1 MESDK
6 LETIIF
12 IETTKSGSSREAVKT
27 AARLGFF
34 TVLFTEKER
43 LLEQRKEFPDITK
56 MVHFEKMTEDHIRE
70 KISELQIQGKVIKT
84 IISFVDPFV
93 SLAAQLSNELCNS
106 QISVEA
112 LRNMEDKT
120 STRSALKENSTT
132 PKFEV
137 FQPMANL
144 SDFINKEHEYPFI
157 VKSPMSKASKDVY
170 LVENKI
176 ELKKIMKKFLRLY
189 PDQQI
194 LIEEYLD
201 GPQYLVEVLVHKGKV
216 NIVAIFKQE
225 ITKELKFIITGYAVQ
240 LNVKDELYKK
250 LSSTVE
256 SIMNDLKV
264 TNAACHLEIRYVNG
278 NWKLIEINPRIS
290 GGAMNRMIEEAFGI
304 NLVEE
309 TIKLYLGDEPNLVRK
324 HEKHLYTH
332 YITINA
338 VGRLLKV
345 TGKKRASSEPGVR
358 EVYIKTR
365 KKAVIR
371 PPISMGHRYGYVMA
385 IGDTLEEAKANAMNA
400 YNQIKF
406 YIEPLSEEI

>member
-1 MESDK
+1 ME
-6 LETIIF
+6 TMIF
-12 IETTKSGSSREAVKT
+12 IETTKNGSSREAVKT
-27 AARLGFF
+27 AARLGFY
-34 TVLFTEKER
+34 TVLFTEKEK
-43 LLEQRKEFPDITK
+43 LLQQRKEFPDIMQ
-56 MVHFEKMTEDHIRE
+56 MVHFNKMTENLIRQQ
-70 KISELQIQGKVIKT
+70 IIELQEQGKIIKT

-93 SLAAQLSNELCNS
+93 SLAAQLSNELCKSN
-106 QISVEA
+106 ISVKA
-112 LRNMEDKT
+112 LKIMEDKT
-120 STRSALKENSTT
+120 ETRRALKENATT
-132 PKFEV
+132 PIFEV
-137 FQPMANL
+137 FQPVDNITT
-144 SDFINKEHEYPFI
+144 FIKKEHKFPLI

-170 LVENKI
+170 LVKNRF
-176 ELKKIMKKFLRLY
+176 ELRKIMKKFLRIY

-194 LIEEYLD
+194 LLEEYLD
-201 GPQYLVEVLVHKGKV
+201 GPQYLVEVLVHKGKI
-216 NIVAIFKQE
+216 NIVAVFKQE
-225 ITKELKFIITGYAVQ
+225 ITKELKFIVTGYAVQ
-240 LNVKDELYKK
+240 LNVKDDLYKK

-264 TNAACHLEIRYVNG
+264 ANAACHLEIRNVNG

-309 TIKLYLGDEPNLVRK
+309 TIKLYLGDEPNVDRK

-332 YITINA
+332 YITINS

-345 TGKKRASSEPGVR
+345 TGKKRAANEPGVR
-358 EVYIKTR
+358 EVYIKSR

-385 IGDTLEEAKANAMNA
+385 TGETLDEAKENALNA
-400 YNQIKF
+400 FKKIKF

>member
-1 MESDK
+1 ME
-6 LETIIF
+6 TMIF
-12 IETTKSGSSREAVKT
+12 IETTKNGSSREAVKT
-27 AARLGFF
+27 AARLGFY
-34 TVLFTEKER
+34 TVLFTEKEK
-43 LLEQRKEFPDITK
+43 LLEQRKEFPDIMQ
-56 MVHFEKMTEDHIRE
+56 MVHFNKMTEDLIRQQ
-70 KISELQIQGKVIKT
+70 IIELQEQGKIIKT

-93 SLAAQLSNELCNS
+93 SLAAQLSNELCKSN
-106 QISVEA
+106 ISVEA
-112 LRNMEDKT
+112 LKIMEDKT
-120 STRSALKENSTT
+120 ETRRALKENATT
-132 PKFEV
+132 PIFEV
-137 FQPMANL
+137 FQPVDNI
-144 SDFINKEHEYPFI
+144 STFIKKEHKFPLI

-170 LVENKI
+170 LVKNRF
-176 ELKKIMKKFLRLY
+176 ELRKIMKKFLRIY

-194 LIEEYLD
+194 LLEEYLD
-201 GPQYLVEVLVHKGKV
+201 GPQYLVEVLVHKGKI
-216 NIVAIFKQE
+216 NIVAVFKQE
-225 ITKELKFIITGYAVQ
+225 ITKELKFIVTGYAVQ
-240 LNVKDELYKK
+240 LNVNDDLYKK

-264 TNAACHLEIRYVNG
+264 ANAACHLEIRNVNG

-309 TIKLYLGDEPNLVRK
+309 TIKLYLGDEPNVDRK

-332 YITINA
+332 YITINS

-345 TGKKRASSEPGVR
+345 TGKKRAANEPGVR
-358 EVYIKTR
+358 EVYIKSR

-385 IGDTLEEAKANAMNA
+385 TGETLDEAKENALNA
-400 YNQIKF
+400 FKKIKF

>member
-1 MESDK
+1 M
-6 LETIIF
+6 IF
-12 IETTKSGSSREAVKT
+12 IETTKNGSSREAVKT
-27 AARLGFF
+27 AARLGFY
-34 TVLFTEKER
+34 TVLFTEKEK
-43 LLEQRKEFPDITK
+43 LLQQRKEFPDIMQ
-56 MVHFEKMTEDHIRE
+56 MVHFNKMTENLIRQQ
-70 KISELQIQGKVIKT
+70 IIELQEQGKIIKT

-93 SLAAQLSNELCNS
+93 SLAAQLSNELCKSN
-106 QISVEA
+106 ISVKA
-112 LRNMEDKT
+112 LKIMEDKT
-120 STRSALKENSTT
+120 ETRRALKENATT
-132 PKFEV
+132 PIFEV
-137 FQPMANL
+137 FQPVDNITT
-144 SDFINKEHEYPFI
+144 FIKKEHKFPLI

-170 LVENKI
+170 LVKNRF
-176 ELKKIMKKFLRLY
+176 ELRKIMKKFLRIY

-194 LIEEYLD
+194 LLEEYLD
-201 GPQYLVEVLVHKGKV
+201 GPQYLVEVLVHKGKI
-216 NIVAIFKQE
+216 NIVAVFKQE
-225 ITKELKFIITGYAVQ
+225 ITKELKFIVTGYAVQ
-240 LNVKDELYKK
+240 LNVKDDLYKK

-264 TNAACHLEIRYVNG
+264 ANAACHLEIRNVNG

-309 TIKLYLGDEPNLVRK
+309 TIKLYLGDEPNVDRK

-332 YITINA
+332 YITINS

-345 TGKKRASSEPGVR
+345 TGKKRAANEPGVR
-358 EVYIKTR
+358 EVYIKSR

-385 IGDTLEEAKANAMNA
+385 TGETLDEAKENALNA
-400 YNQIKF
+400 FKKIKF

>member
-1 MESDK
+1 M
-6 LETIIF
+6 IF
-12 IETTKSGSSREAVKT
+12 IETTKNGSSREAVKT
-27 AARLGFF
+27 AARLGFY
-34 TVLFTEKER
+34 TVLFTEKEK
-43 LLEQRKEFPDITK
+43 LLEQRKEFPDIMQ
-56 MVHFEKMTEDHIRE
+56 MVHFNKMTEDLIRQQ
-70 KISELQIQGKVIKT
+70 IIELQEQGKIIKT

-93 SLAAQLSNELCNS
+93 SLAAQLSNELCKSN
-106 QISVEA
+106 ISVEA
-112 LRNMEDKT
+112 LKIMEDKT
-120 STRSALKENSTT
+120 ETRRALKENATT

-137 FQPMANL
+137 FQPVDNI
-144 SDFINKEHEYPFI
+144 STFIKKEHKFPLI

-170 LVENKI
+170 LVKNRY
-176 ELKKIMKKFLRLY
+176 ELRKIMKKFLRIY

-194 LIEEYLD
+194 LLEEYLD
-201 GPQYLVEVLVHKGKV
+201 GPQYLVEVLVHKGKI

-225 ITKELKFIITGYAVQ
+225 ITKELKFIVTGYAVQ
-240 LNVKDELYKK
+240 LNVKDDLYKK

-264 TNAACHLEIRYVNG
+264 ANAACHLEIRNVNG

-309 TIKLYLGDEPNLVRK
+309 TIKLYLGDEPNVDRK

-332 YITINA
+332 YITINS

-345 TGKKRASSEPGVR
+345 TGKKRAANEPGVR
-358 EVYIKTR
+358 EVYIKSR

-385 IGDTLEEAKANAMNA
+385 TGETLDEAKENALNA
-400 YNQIKF
+400 FKKIKF

>member
-1 MESDK
+1 M
-6 LETIIF
+6 IF
-12 IETTKSGSSREAVKT
+12 IETTKNGSSREAVKT
-27 AARLGFF
+27 AARLGFY
-34 TVLFTEKER
+34 TVLFTEKEK
-43 LLEQRKEFPDITK
+43 LLEQRKEFPDIMQ
-56 MVHFEKMTEDHIRE
+56 MVHFNKMTEDLIRQQ
-70 KISELQIQGKVIKT
+70 IIELQEQGKIIKT

-93 SLAAQLSNELCNS
+93 SLAAQLSNELCKSN
-106 QISVEA
+106 ISVEA
-112 LRNMEDKT
+112 LKIMEDKT
-120 STRSALKENSTT
+120 ETRRALKENATT
-132 PKFEV
+132 PIFEV
-137 FQPMANL
+137 FQPVDNI
-144 SDFINKEHEYPFI
+144 STFIKKEHKFPLI

-170 LVENKI
+170 LVKNRF
-176 ELKKIMKKFLRLY
+176 ELRKIMKKFLRIY

-194 LIEEYLD
+194 LLEEYLD
-201 GPQYLVEVLVHKGKV
+201 GPQYLVEVLVHKGKI
-216 NIVAIFKQE
+216 NIVAVFKQE
-225 ITKELKFIITGYAVQ
+225 ITKELKFIVTGYAVQ
-240 LNVKDELYKK
+240 LNVKDDLYKK

-264 TNAACHLEIRYVNG
+264 ANAACHLEIRYVNG

-309 TIKLYLGDEPNLVRK
+309 TIKLYLGDEPNVDRK

-332 YITINA
+332 YITINS

-345 TGKKRASSEPGVR
+345 TGKKRAANEPGVR
-358 EVYIKTR
+358 EVYIKSR

-385 IGDTLEEAKANAMNA
+385 TGETLDEAKENALNA
-400 YNQIKF
+400 FKKIKF

>member
-1 MESDK
+1 M
-6 LETIIF
+6 IF
-12 IETTKSGSSREAVKT
+12 IETTKNGSSREAVKT
-27 AARLGFF
+27 AARLGFY
-34 TVLFTEKER
+34 TVLFTEKEK
-43 LLEQRKEFPDITK
+43 LLEQRKEFPDIMQ
-56 MVHFEKMTEDHIRE
+56 MVHFNKMTEDLIRQQ
-70 KISELQIQGKVIKT
+70 IIELQEQGKIIKT

-93 SLAAQLSNELCNS
+93 SLAAQLSNELCKSN
-106 QISVEA
+106 ISVEA
-112 LRNMEDKT
+112 LKIMEDKT
-120 STRSALKENSTT
+120 ETRRALKENATT
-132 PKFEV
+132 PIFEV
-137 FQPMANL
+137 FQPVDNI
-144 SDFINKEHEYPFI
+144 STFIKKEHKFPLI

-170 LVENKI
+170 LVKNRY
-176 ELKKIMKKFLRLY
+176 ELRKIMKKFLRIY

-194 LIEEYLD
+194 LLEEYLD
-201 GPQYLVEVLVHKGKV
+201 GPQYLVEVLVHKGKI
-216 NIVAIFKQE
+216 NIVAVFKQE
-225 ITKELKFIITGYAVQ
+225 ITKELKFIVTGYAVQ
-240 LNVKDELYKK
+240 LNVNDDLYKK

-264 TNAACHLEIRYVNG
+264 ANAACHLEIRNVNG

-309 TIKLYLGDEPNLVRK
+309 TIKLYLGDEPNVDRK

-332 YITINA
+332 YITINS

-345 TGKKRASSEPGVR
+345 TGKKRAANEPGVR
-358 EVYIKTR
+358 EVYIKSR

-385 IGDTLEEAKANAMNA
+385 TGETLDEAKENALNA
-400 YNQIKF
+400 FKKIKF

>member
-1 MESDK
+1 M
-6 LETIIF
+6 IF
-12 IETTKSGSSREAVKT
+12 IETTKNGSSREAVKT
-27 AARLGFF
+27 AARLGFY
-34 TVLFTEKER
+34 TVLFTEKEK
-43 LLEQRKEFPDITK
+43 LLQQRKEFPDIMQ
-56 MVHFEKMTEDHIRE
+56 MVHFNKMTENLIRQQ
-70 KISELQIQGKVIKT
+70 IIELQEQGKIIKT

-93 SLAAQLSNELCNS
+93 SLAAQLSNELCKSN
-106 QISVEA
+106 ISVKA
-112 LRNMEDKT
+112 LKIMEDKT
-120 STRSALKENSTT
+120 ETRRALKENATT
-132 PKFEV
+132 PIFEV
-137 FQPMANL
+137 FQPVDNITT
-144 SDFINKEHEYPFI
+144 FVKKEHKFPLI

-170 LVENKI
+170 LVKNRF
-176 ELKKIMKKFLRLY
+176 ELRKIMKKFLRIY

-194 LIEEYLD
+194 LLEEYLD
-201 GPQYLVEVLVHKGKV
+201 GPQYLVEVLVHKGKI
-216 NIVAIFKQE
+216 NIVAVFKQE
-225 ITKELKFIITGYAVQ
+225 ITKELKFIVTGYAVQ
-240 LNVKDELYKK
+240 LNVKDDLYKK

-264 TNAACHLEIRYVNG
+264 ANAACHLEIRNVNG

-309 TIKLYLGDEPNLVRK
+309 TIKLYLGDEPNVDRK

-332 YITINA
+332 YITINS

-345 TGKKRASSEPGVR
+345 TGKKRAANEPGVR
-358 EVYIKTR
+358 EVYIKSR

-385 IGDTLEEAKANAMNA
+385 TGETLDEAKENALNA
-400 YNQIKF
+400 FKKIKF

>member
-1 MESDK
+1 M
-6 LETIIF
+6 IF
-12 IETTKSGSSREAVKT
+12 IETTKNGSSREAVKT
-27 AARLGFF
+27 AARLGFY
-34 TVLFTEKER
+34 TVLFTEKEK
-43 LLEQRKEFPDITK
+43 LLEQRKEFPDIMQ
-56 MVHFEKMTEDHIRE
+56 MVHFNKMTEDLIRQQ
-70 KISELQIQGKVIKT
+70 IIELQEQGKIIKT

-93 SLAAQLSNELCNS
+93 SLAAQLSNELCKSN
-106 QISVEA
+106 ISVEA
-112 LRNMEDKT
+112 LKIMEDKT
-120 STRSALKENSTT
+120 ETRRALKENATT
-132 PKFEV
+132 PIFEV
-137 FQPMANL
+137 FQPVDNI
-144 SDFINKEHEYPFI
+144 STFIKKEHKFPLI

-170 LVENKI
+170 LVKNRF
-176 ELKKIMKKFLRLY
+176 ELRKIMKKFLRIY

-194 LIEEYLD
+194 LLEEYLD
-201 GPQYLVEVLVHKGKV
+201 GPQYLVEVLVHKGKI
-216 NIVAIFKQE
+216 NIVAVFKQE
-225 ITKELKFIITGYAVQ
+225 ITKELKFIVTGYAVQ
-240 LNVKDELYKK
+240 LNVKDDLYKK

-264 TNAACHLEIRYVNG
+264 ANAACHLEIRNVNG

-309 TIKLYLGDEPNLVRK
+309 TIKLYLGDEPNVDRK

-332 YITINA
+332 YITINS

-345 TGKKRASSEPGVR
+345 TGKKRAANEPGVR
-358 EVYIKTR
+358 EVYIKSR

-385 IGDTLEEAKANAMNA
+385 TGETLDEAKENALNA
-400 YNQIKF
+400 FKKIKF

>member
-1 MESDK
+1 ME
-6 LETIIF
+6 TMIF
-12 IETTKSGSSREAVKT
+12 IETTKNGSSREAVKT
-27 AARLGFF
+27 AARLGFY
-34 TVLFTEKER
+34 TVLFTEKEK
-43 LLEQRKEFPDITK
+43 LLEQRKEFPDIMQ
-56 MVHFEKMTEDHIRE
+56 MVHFNKMTEDLIRQQ
-70 KISELQIQGKVIKT
+70 IIELQEQGKIIKT

-93 SLAAQLSNELCNS
+93 SLAAQLSNELCKSN
-106 QISVEA
+106 ISVEA
-112 LRNMEDKT
+112 LKIMEDKT
-120 STRSALKENSTT
+120 ETRRALKENATT
-132 PKFEV
+132 PIFEV
-137 FQPMANL
+137 FQPVDNI
-144 SDFINKEHEYPFI
+144 STFIKKEHKFPLI

-170 LVENKI
+170 LVKNRY
-176 ELKKIMKKFLRLY
+176 ELRKIMKKFLRIY

-194 LIEEYLD
+194 LLEEYLD
-201 GPQYLVEVLVHKGKV
+201 GPQYLVEVLVHKGKI
-216 NIVAIFKQE
+216 NIVAVFKQE
-225 ITKELKFIITGYAVQ
+225 ITKELKFIVTGYAVQ
-240 LNVKDELYKK
+240 LNVNDDLYKK

-264 TNAACHLEIRYVNG
+264 ANAACHLEIRNVNG

-309 TIKLYLGDEPNLVRK
+309 TIKLYLGDEPNVDRK

-332 YITINA
+332 YITINS

-345 TGKKRASSEPGVR
+345 TGKKRAANEPGVR
-358 EVYIKTR
+358 EVYIKSR

-385 IGDTLEEAKANAMNA
+385 TGETLDEAKENALNA
-400 YNQIKF
+400 FKKIKF

>member
-1 MESDK
+1 M
-6 LETIIF
+6 IF
-12 IETTKSGSSREAVKT
+12 IETTKNGSSREAVKT
-27 AARLGFF
+27 AARLGFY
-34 TVLFTEKER
+34 TVLFTEKEK
-43 LLEQRKEFPDITK
+43 LLEQRKEFPDIMQ
-56 MVHFEKMTEDHIRE
+56 MVHFNKMTEDLIRQQ
-70 KISELQIQGKVIKT
+70 IIELQEQGKIIKT

-93 SLAAQLSNELCNS
+93 SLAAQLSNELCKSN
-106 QISVEA
+106 ISVEA
-112 LRNMEDKT
+112 LKIMEDKT
-120 STRSALKENSTT
+120 ETRRALKENATT
-132 PKFEV
+132 PIFEV
-137 FQPMANL
+137 FQPVDNI
-144 SDFINKEHEYPFI
+144 STFIKKEHKFPLI

-170 LVENKI
+170 LVKNRF
-176 ELKKIMKKFLRLY
+176 ELRKIMKKFLRIY

-194 LIEEYLD
+194 LLEEYLD
-201 GPQYLVEVLVHKGKV
+201 GPQYLVEVLVHKGKI
-216 NIVAIFKQE
+216 NIVAVFKQE
-225 ITKELKFIITGYAVQ
+225 ITKELKFIVTGYAVQ
-240 LNVKDELYKK
+240 LNVNDDLYKK

-264 TNAACHLEIRYVNG
+264 ANAACHLEIRNVNG

-309 TIKLYLGDEPNLVRK
+309 TIKLYLGDEPNVDRK

-332 YITINA
+332 YITINS

-345 TGKKRASSEPGVR
+345 TGKKRAANEPGVR
-358 EVYIKTR
+358 EVYIKSR

-385 IGDTLEEAKANAMNA
+385 TGETLDEAKENALNA
-400 YNQIKF
+400 FKKIKF